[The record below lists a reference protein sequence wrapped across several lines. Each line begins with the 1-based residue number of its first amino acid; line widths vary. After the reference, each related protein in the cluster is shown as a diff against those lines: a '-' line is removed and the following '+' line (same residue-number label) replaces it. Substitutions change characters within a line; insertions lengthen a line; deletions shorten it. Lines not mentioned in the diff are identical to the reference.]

1 MTKHLINY
9 CPIDWYEDE
18 LKRKGM
24 TLAGL
29 VQELGVDGIE
39 QFVYRD
45 PEAFPD
51 YKELT
56 IGAHLNYWPYWMDF
70 WLRKA
75 KRLQQQ
81 FRSIHERQTYFKTAM
96 SCDEWL
102 AVIRRN
108 ICAAISQKPEY
119 LVWHVAEADTETIFT
134 FDFRYDDRE
143 VLAASADVFNS
154 VADEIPANVT
164 VLFENLWWP
173 GLRLTD
179 ARKVKFFFERIERK
193 NVGIML
199 DTGHLMNTNPRLRTE
214 AEAADFVCRTVDKLG
229 PYAELIKGVH
239 LSYSLSGKYL
249 RSFERKV
256 PANYD
261 MKTVWRHI
269 AAIDQHKP
277 FTTTAAKQ
285 ILQCVQ
291 PQYVNHELAY
301 ETIEEMIPLMQQQL
315 SVAR

>member
-1 MTKHLINY
+1 M
-9 CPIDWYEDE
+9 
-18 LKRKGM
+18 
-24 TLAGL
+24 
-29 VQELGVDGIE
+29 
-39 QFVYRD
+39 
-45 PEAFPD
+45 
-51 YKELT
+51 
-56 IGAHLNYWPYWMDF
+56 
-70 WLRKA
+70 
-75 KRLQQQ
+75 
-81 FRSIHERQTYFKTAM
+81 
-96 SCDEWL
+96 
-102 AVIRRN
+102 
-108 ICAAISQKPEY
+108 
-119 LVWHVAEADTETIFT
+119 WHVAEADTETIFT

-239 LSYSLSGKYL
+239 LSCSLSGKYL

-256 PANYD
+256 PDDLNAEAI
-261 MKTVWRHI
+261 WRHI
-269 AAIDQHKP
+269 AAIDLHKP